1 MISDIDSDYHIRT
14 VNELTVQNKYHW
26 QKFAEG
32 FCHFLQYRNQASEVR
47 IQAHHRADPKGQA
60 VSQWIDLECGTTLPR
75 HSSLREA
82 TVDSGAVLGPRLVQ
96 VPTWG
101 LETEPPR
108 TKYQM
113 IRRLSCRCLWQGQLP
128 VQSGMQLQC
137 Q

>member
-1 MISDIDSDYHIRT
+1 MNLRYKTNITGKNLQKVFVISFNTGIR
-14 VNELTVQNKYHW
+14 LPKY
-26 QKFAEG
+26 G
-32 FCHFLQYRNQASEVR
+32 FKLITEQILKVKRSANRS
-47 IQAHHRADPKGQA
+47 I
-60 VSQWIDLECGTTLPR
+60 WECSTTLPR

-82 TVDSGAVLGPRLVQ
+82 TADSGAVLGPRLVQ

-108 TKYQM
+108 TRYQM

-128 VQSGMQLQC
+128 LQSGMQLQC